1 VINRRNFL
9 LGAAGVAAAPLL
21 PRFIQSANAA
31 TDPRLMYMADMEVS
45 SFSAYND
52 DGGPSVNFIRGS
64 GNSPTISSQQAR
76 AGTRSLKFVLN
87 RETSSNS
94 YRTETTTS
102 SSNNPIQ
109 FFKTH
114 WFGFSMYIPT
124 GWEISNTWEV
134 LFQFHHTP
142 VDWSTYKGGF
152 SPVLAIRFDSNSD
165 QYLMRQIYVQ
175 TPESQHQ
182 PSDRREAFHTILPGA
197 VAPGRWTDW
206 VLEYRPDWRNI
217 SDGGI
222 GVTRFWRDGVKVIDY
237 QGPNAC
243 NSQYTPY
250 LKFGCYKSAWKDRN
264 HSDPVKERVY
274 YFDEFRA
281 SYGDQGSYDLVAP
294 GGSGSTAM
302 PPRPPGSV
310 TVR

>member
-9 LGAAGVAAAPLL
+9 LGAAGVVAAPLL
-21 PRFIQSANAA
+21 PRFILPANAA

-45 SFSAYND
+45 NFSAYNNN
-52 DGGPSVNFIRGS
+52 GGPSVHLLRAS
-64 GNSPTISSQQAR
+64 GNAPTISSEQSR
-76 AGTRSLKFVLN
+76 AGSRSLKFVLN
-87 RETSSNS
+87 RATSANP
-94 YRTETTTS
+94 YRTEITTEK
-102 SSNNPIQ
+102 NLLEFN
-109 FFKTH
+109 KTH
-114 WFGFSMYIPT
+114 WFGFSMFIPT
-124 GWEISNTWEV
+124 SWKISNTWEV
-134 LFQFHHTP
+134 LFQFHHEP
-142 VDWSTYKGGF
+142 VDWSTYKGGY
-152 SPVLAIRFDSNSD
+152 SPVLAIRFESNSD
-165 QYLMRQIYVQ
+165 RYLIRQVYVQ
-175 TPESQHQ
+175 TPESQHE
-182 PSDRREAFHTILPGA
+182 PGDKKTGFHTIIPGA
-197 VAPGRWTDW
+197 VAVGRWTDW

-217 SDGGI
+217 SDGGK